1 MGYGWQPEHAKN
13 WEVGYIH
20 DLTGLFPKMK
30 SADFRVNYFHNKTKN
45 IIDRDENFEFEQ
57 FDKQIRTGVEL
68 QARFDS
74 GRFFGGVGVLRTLKN
89 KVCDKSFAVSSVDNS
104 SYLSGGGFIPAPECN
119 YGGLTDN
126 GYLASMVQPR
136 WSIDADLGGRF
147 FRNKLESGIR
157 FHYHSRVY
165 QNRRTIWQAYYDQL
179 NRVNGS
185 NLQADTD
192 TMRWQPVAVWDAY
205 LRYKIGK
212 NLTAELVGSN
222 LTNRYYLDPMSRSY
236 LPAPGRTIRIG
247 ITGKW

>member
-1 MGYGWQPEHAKN
+1 
-13 WEVGYIH
+13 
-20 DLTGLFPKMK
+20 
-30 SADFRVNYFHNKTKN
+30 
-45 IIDRDENFEFEQ
+45 
-57 FDKQIRTGVEL
+57 
-68 QARFDS
+68 
-74 GRFFGGVGVLRTLKN
+74 
-89 KVCDKSFAVSSVDNS
+89 
-104 SYLSGGGFIPAPECN
+104 
-119 YGGLTDN
+119 
-126 GYLASMVQPR
+126 MVQPR

>member
-1 MGYGWQPEHAKN
+1 MGYGWQPEYAKN

-30 SADFRVNYFHNKTKN
+30 NADFRINYFRNKTKN

-68 QARFDS
+68 QARFDT
-74 GRFFGGVGVLRTLKN
+74 GKFFGGVGVLRTLKN
-89 KVCDKSFAVSSVDNS
+89 KVCDKSFAVSSVHDS
-104 SYLSGGGFIPAPECN
+104 SYLTGGGFIPAPECN

-136 WSIDADLGGRF
+136 WSVDADLGGRF
-147 FRNKLESGIR
+147 FHNKLESGIR

-165 QNRRTIWQAYYDQL
+165 QNRRTVWQAYYDQL
-179 NRVNGS
+179 NRINDY

-192 TMRWQPVAVWDAY
+192 TMRWQPVAY